1 MNIIEEIKNLETILK
16 ETKSLPGTSK
26 VMIDKSRS
34 LDILK
39 DVIENLPSELDEA
52 GMVTRQKEAI
62 IDQADKEAVRIR
74 NYADE
79 EDRSMSSLLNSYI
92 LNLKKQN
99 NINIPSPENVM
110 KVK

>member
-39 DVIENLPSELDEA
+39 DVIEL
-52 GMVTRQKEAI
+52 
-62 IDQADKEAVRIR
+62 
-74 NYADE
+74 
-79 EDRSMSSLLNSYI
+79 SLI
-92 LNLKKQN
+92 H
-99 NINIPSPENVM
+99 I
-110 KVK
+110 